1 MKERRMAHLLEMIN
15 YHADTFA
22 RIPLTNV
29 QDVGKIAISLISSV
43 LDYRAVMVLI
53 TGDSKEP
60 ELLAS
65 KGIGNNIRG
74 VRTDPE
80 GVVRHLWSV
89 VHSASIIE
97 CNTLEAVTAE
107 SARRLS
113 LGEMFVAVPL
123 KDFLEH
129 GEDRVGLIVAAQ
141 PDRDYD
147 PIVDIMALEIIAG
160 ILSGAISNCVAMG
173 KLREASEAMNAEIDR
188 RKRGERALLES
199 EKRYRE
205 TIDAMKDWIVVVDPD
220 LRILLFNEAFM
231 QVNKELG
238 LTTDVIGRTPLEIF
252 PFLPD
257 TLIDEY
263 SWVFENKEVLITQE
277 TTKVA
282 SREFITESRKIPL
295 LEDGRIVRVVSVIRD
310 ITEQKRLEAQ
320 FQHAQK
326 MEAIG
331 TLASGIAHNFNNLL
345 MGILGHVSLILLDTG
360 FDHPHFE
367 HLKGIEHAV
376 EQGAVLNKQLLGFA
390 RGGKYKVEV
399 TNLNELIQTSSEMF
413 GPTKKE
419 LKIHTKYQKDL
430 WPVEVDQV
438 QIEQVLLNLYVNAWQ
453 AMPHGGECYIET
465 SNVELDKK
473 YTESFGIEPG
483 NYVKISVTD
492 TGVGMDKK
500 TQQRVFDPFFTT
512 KAVGRGTGLGLSSAY
527 GIIRNHGGIINVYS
541 ERDRGATFNIYLPAS
556 DKELPIRERTA
567 ADEILKGTETV
578 LLVDDEAMVLD
589 VGEEM
594 LKKMGYMVLLA
605 KSGKEAL
612 RLHNEHKDE
621 IDLAILDMIMPD
633 MSGGQVY
640 DKMKELNPR
649 IKTLLSSGYTVDG
662 QAAEILERGCDA
674 FIQKPFNMKELSR
687 KIRELLDKK

>member
-1 MKERRMAHLLEMIN
+1 MAHLLEMIN

-22 RIPLTNV
+22 RIPLTKV
-29 QDVGKIAISLISSV
+29 QDVGKIGVSLVSSV
-43 LDYRAVMVLI
+43 LDYQVVMVLI

-65 KGIGNNIRG
+65 QGIGNNIGG
-74 VRTDPE
+74 VRTDLE
-80 GVVRHLWSV
+80 GVARHLWSV
-89 VHSASIIE
+89 VHSASIIA
-97 CNTLEAVTAE
+97 CDTLEAVTGE
-107 SARRLS
+107 SARRLGS
-113 LGEMFVAVPL
+113 GEMCVAVPL
-123 KDFLEH
+123 KAFLEH

-141 PDRDYD
+141 PGGDYD

-160 ILSGAISNCVAMG
+160 ILSGAIKNCVVAG
-173 KLREASEAMNAEIDR
+173 NLREANEAMNTEIES
-188 RKRGERALLES
+188 RKRIEKALQEN
-199 EKRYRE
+199 EKHYRE
-205 TIDAMKDWIVVVDPD
+205 TIDAMTDWILVVDQD

-231 QVNKELG
+231 HTNKELG
-238 LTTDVIGRTPLEIF
+238 LTTDVIGLTPMEIF

-257 TLIDEY
+257 TLLDEY
-263 SWVFENKEVLITQE
+263 RWVFENKAVLITEE
-277 TTKVA
+277 TTKIA
-282 SREFITESRKIPL
+282 GREFITESRKIPL
-295 LEDGRIVRVVSVIRD
+295 IEDGRIVRVVSVVRD
-310 ITEQKRLEAQ
+310 TTEQKRLEAH

-360 FDHPHFE
+360 FDHPHLK
-367 HLKGIEHAV
+367 HLRGIEQAV

-399 TNLNELIQTSSEMF
+399 TNLNELIQISSEMF
-413 GPTKKE
+413 GLTKKE
-419 LKIHTKYQKDL
+419 IKIHTKYQKDL
-430 WPVEVDQV
+430 WPVEVDQM

-453 AMPHGGECYIET
+453 AMPHGGECHIET
-465 SNVELDKK
+465 SNVELDIKHTK
-473 YTESFGIEPG
+473 SFDIEPG

-492 TGVGMDKK
+492 TGVGMDKE

-512 KAVGRGTGLGLSSAY
+512 KTESRGTGLGLSSAY
-527 GIIRNHGGIINVYS
+527 GIIRNHGGVINVYS
-541 ERDRGATFNIYLPAS
+541 EKDRGATFNIYLPS
-556 DKELPIRERTA
+556 SEKEVPIRERIA

-612 RLHNEHKDE
+612 RLYNKRKDE
-621 IDLAILDMIMPD
+621 IDLVLLDMIMPD

-640 DKMKELNPR
+640 TKMKELNPR
-649 IKTLLSSGYTVDG
+649 IKTLLSSGYAMDG
-662 QAAEILERGCDA
+662 QAAEILECGCDA
-674 FIQKPFNMKELSR
+674 FIQKPFSMKELSM
-687 KIRELLDKK
+687 KIRELLDRQ